1 MESKSIDNMR
11 ATHQSNLTSNQ
22 NRIEDIRRKAKMLEL
37 DVERKEKMMRVKGST
52 VDDASEIN
60 DMLIDAIEAKLAI
73 LSEI

>member
-1 MESKSIDNMR
+1 M
-11 ATHQSNLTSNQ
+11 
-22 NRIEDIRRKAKMLEL
+22 
-37 DVERKEKMMRVKGST
+37 DVERKEKMMRVKGSN

>member
-1 MESKSIDNMR
+1 M
-11 ATHQSNLTSNQ
+11 TSNQ